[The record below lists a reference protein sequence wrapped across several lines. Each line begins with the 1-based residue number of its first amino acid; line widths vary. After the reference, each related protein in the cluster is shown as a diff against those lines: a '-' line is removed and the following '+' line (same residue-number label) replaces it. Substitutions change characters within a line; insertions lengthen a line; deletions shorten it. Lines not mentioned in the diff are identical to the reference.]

1 MTQQNSH
8 GNQIQDIPQTG
19 FFGHPRGLGVL
30 FFVEFWERF
39 SYYGMRALLIFYMYF
54 AVTDNG
60 LGIDKT
66 TAMSIMSVYG
76 SLIYM
81 TSIPGGWIAD
91 RITGTRGAT
100 LLGAV
105 FIIIGH
111 ICLSLPFCINRLIH
125 INVLHHY
132 WFRFNEAKHFKY
144 RWPFIS

>member
-1 MTQQNSH
+1 
-8 GNQIQDIPQTG
+8 
-19 FFGHPRGLGVL
+19 
-30 FFVEFWERF
+30 
-39 SYYGMRALLIFYMYF
+39 MYF

-105 FIIIGH
+105 SIIIGH
-111 ICLSLPFCINRLIH
+111 ICLSFTICINRLIH

-132 WFRFNEAKHFKY
+132 WFRFNEAKYFKY

>member
-1 MTQQNSH
+1 
-8 GNQIQDIPQTG
+8 
-19 FFGHPRGLGVL
+19 
-30 FFVEFWERF
+30 
-39 SYYGMRALLIFYMYF
+39 MYF

-111 ICLSLPFCINRLIH
+111 ICLQAYH
-125 INVLHHY
+125 LH
-132 WFRFNEAKHFKY
+132 
-144 RWPFIS
+144 